1 MRLSIC
7 VLTVPSREEQARRLA
22 LELGASLHIDHYE
35 SPSKA
40 HANAWFNALA
50 DVFGTEGWEDSW
62 VGVVEDDA
70 ILADGA
76 TRDDLLAMLREAP
89 TDIVSGYLGRARP
102 ADAQPLIDQALK
114 QDPHYL
120 VTYRLLH
127 HVAVFARAKH
137 AADIASY
144 LRKYSKFPC
153 DEALGLWAQS
163 AGLPIAY
170 SVPSQFD
177 HMDSEPVILGRTVT
191 GNPQEP
197 RIAWVFG
204 DRDDWGQ
211 ERTQLLDQP
220 TVNRYGKRFPAARRP
235 AQPA

>member
-1 MRLSIC
+1 MTLSIT
-7 VLTVPSREEQARRLA
+7 VLGVPSREQQAIALSDA
-22 LELGASLHIDHYE
+22 LESHLLIDRTCGGTTGH
-35 SPSKA
+35 
-40 HANAWFNALA
+40 ALA
-50 DVFGTEGWEDSW
+50 WELAAESTGPDDW

-102 ADAQPLIDQALK
+102 ADAQPHIDQALK
-114 QDPHYL
+114 HDPHYL

-191 GNPQEP
+191 GNPSEP

-204 DRDDWGQ
+204 DRDDWDQ

>member
-1 MRLSIC
+1 MTLSIC
-7 VLTVPSREEQARRLA
+7 VLAVPSRLQQAQA
-22 LELGASLHIDHYE
+22 LSDQLESHLLIDSTCQAST
-35 SPSKA
+35 A
-40 HANAWFNALA
+40 HALAWECAAEYMEA
-50 DVFGTEGWEDSW
+50 DDW

-76 TRDDLLAMLREAP
+76 TRVDIEAMLNASP

-114 QDPHYL
+114 HDPHYL

-127 HVAVFARAKH
+127 HVAVFTRAKH

-204 DRDDWGQ
+204 DRDDWDQ

-235 AQPA
+235 ARPA